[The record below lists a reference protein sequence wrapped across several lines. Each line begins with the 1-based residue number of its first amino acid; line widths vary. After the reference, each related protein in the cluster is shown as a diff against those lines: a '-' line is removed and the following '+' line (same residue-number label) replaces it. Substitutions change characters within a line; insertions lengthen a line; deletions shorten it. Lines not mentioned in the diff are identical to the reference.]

1 MSVRV
6 VIVDDSEIAAKKL
19 ERALEQSSDLRVL
32 GRFDGIEAAL
42 GSRHLKSADV
52 VVLDLW
58 MPGAPGLTAI
68 RRLATAKVVIVVSEA
83 AADSPLAREA
93 LAQGAAAF
101 LSKRDLGDR
110 KGEEN
115 LRTVVRKA
123 AARSHRGEALPV
135 VAIVGSTG
143 APRSLGALVPRL
155 GTLSAAVVLVQH
167 LPPDSAGR
175 FPEWLTGLGLPTKY
189 AEHGEPL
196 VAGRGLLAPS
206 GRHLVLEPPRSCRL
220 AMPSA
225 GDAHVPSGD
234 VLLRSSTFLGRSLV
248 AVVLSGMGSDGANGI
263 RYVVAAGATCIVQA
277 PDDCAVGSMPKAA
290 LAVSPS
296 VRAVPMARLADEV
309 ARELAGR

>member
-68 RRLATAKVVIVVSEA
+68 RRLATAKLVIVVSEA

-123 AARSHRGEALPV
+123 AA
-135 VAIVGSTG
+135 TFG
-143 APRSLGALVPRL
+143 ARSLG
-155 GTLSAAVVLVQH
+155 S
-167 LPPDSAGR
+167 
-175 FPEWLTGLGLPTKY
+175 
-189 AEHGEPL
+189 
-196 VAGRGLLAPS
+196 
-206 GRHLVLEPPRSCRL
+206 
-220 AMPSA
+220 
-225 GDAHVPSGD
+225 
-234 VLLRSSTFLGRSLV
+234 LRSRSISSERSTPT
-248 AVVLSGMGSDGANGI
+248 A
-263 RYVVAAGATCIVQA
+263 
-277 PDDCAVGSMPKAA
+277 
-290 LAVSPS
+290 
-296 VRAVPMARLADEV
+296 
-309 ARELAGR
+309 